1 MTVPRRREG
10 FAGQHLVVVPE
21 PVRRA
26 VLRHP
31 LLRGLLVTDAGYF
44 PDAAGHYVER
54 RAGAPTH
61 LLIACLHG
69 TGWVRPT
76 GGADLAIRAGG
87 VAWLDARQ
95 PHAYGAGESEP
106 WTIAWAHFTGD
117 ESPAWREHLGWA
129 RSPAAIGHLPPDRLA
144 DLKLDRVYAEL
155 ERGYAVPQLVAAAA
169 AMRSSLCAAAQIWA
183 TAAPARSA
191 AERVAAV
198 REQVREA
205 LAQPHRLTEMAAAAG
220 LSVPH
225 FSQLFRRQTGHAPV
239 DYLIRQRI
247 RSACRL
253 LDASDAAVATI
264 AAEVGYEDPYYFTRS
279 FRRVMGCSPRA
290 YRRAVKG

>member
-1 MTVPRRREG
+1 MHHRREG

-26 VLRHP
+26 ALRHP

-44 PDAAGHYVER
+44 PNAADHYVER
-54 RAGAPTH
+54 RGGSPTH
-61 LLIACLHG
+61 LVIACLRG
-69 TGWVRPT
+69 AGWVRPT
-76 GGADLAIRAGG
+76 GGTELPMHAGDI
-87 VAWLDARQ
+87 AWLEARQ
-95 PHAYGAGESEP
+95 PHAYSAAEREP

-117 ESPAWREHLGWA
+117 ESPAWREHTGWGGRLDA
-129 RSPAAIGHLPPDRLA
+129 VIHLPADRLA

-155 ERGYAVPQLVAAAA
+155 EGGYALPQLVAAAA
-169 AMRSSLCAAAQIWA
+169 ALRSSFCAAARIRA

-191 AERVAAV
+191 AERVAVV
-198 REQVREA
+198 REQVRET
-205 LAQPHRLTEMAAAAG
+205 LARPYCLAEMAAAAG

-225 FSQLFRRQTGHAPV
+225 FSQIFHRQTGQAPI

-247 RSACRL
+247 RNACRL
-253 LDASDAAVATI
+253 LDTTDTAVAAI
-264 AAEVGYEDPYYFTRS
+264 AAEVGYSDPYYFTRS

-290 YRRAVKG
+290 YRNTVKG